1 MPRQP
6 KFTKEDIIEA
16 AMRLVRERGEEAL
29 SARHLAAALGCSTA
43 PLFVAFSGIEEIYA
57 AVKERAWACYMSYFS
72 AGMAEQLP
80 FKGSGRAYVRFAKEE
95 PQLFRLLFMK
105 EGVGVTHYMPA
116 SDPNES
122 AVSQALEDTHAL
134 SEDVARR
141 IYNHMSVYVHGLATL
156 FAVGNTT
163 FTDEDVDR
171 MLTEVFYSIKAACE
185 RPAAEEHRQIQT
197 EREKHEND
205 H

>member
-6 KFTKEDIIEA
+6 KFKKEDIVEA
-16 AMRLVRERGEEAL
+16 AIQLVRERGEEAL

-57 AVKERAWACYMSYFS
+57 AVKERAWACYMSYHS
-72 AGMAEQLP
+72 VGMAEPLP

-95 PQLFRLLFMK
+95 PQLFRFLFMK
-105 EGVGVTHYMPA
+105 EGIGVTHYMPA
-116 SDPNES
+116 SDPSER
-122 AVSQALEDTHAL
+122 AVRGALEGTHAL
-134 SEDVARR
+134 SEDAARR
-141 IYNHMSVYVHGLATL
+141 IYNHMSVYAHGLATL

-171 MLTEVFYSIKAACE
+171 MLTEVFYAVKAACE
-185 RPAAEEHRQIQT
+185 AGTDGEAHANGE
-197 EREKHEND
+197 EREKI
-205 H
+205 